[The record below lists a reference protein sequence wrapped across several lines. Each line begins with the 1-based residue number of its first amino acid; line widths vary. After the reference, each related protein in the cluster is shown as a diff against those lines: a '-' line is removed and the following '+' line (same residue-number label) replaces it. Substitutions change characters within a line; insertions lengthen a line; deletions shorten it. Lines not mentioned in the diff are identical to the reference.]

1 MSVIRKILPG
11 VLLVPVLGLGGSWLA
26 EPASAASAGVSELIQ
41 DLAHPNYAH
50 RFGAALRLVGSEAAE
65 IDRLLSQATS
75 PGAEFVRLKRSG
87 KKRRLRPPPDDGGV
101 NVLLLSVDTLRA
113 DHLSCYGYERPTS
126 PAIDQLA
133 RGGALFESAWSPSS
147 WTLPAHM
154 SLLTGLYPSFHKL
167 EKAGIIG
174 NIRLSDS
181 VPMLTELLQA
191 AGYTTAGFSAHGYM
205 SAEWGF
211 DRGFDFYGSYVTDA
225 RRQSDRLLLWLEWHA
240 FHVSRGLVPPS
251 FFLFAHYLDPHGK
264 SKSRRFMNDVRP
276 GDPGYRIA
284 FYDSAI
290 HFADAQLKR
299 VFDALQDAGWAESTL
314 VILVSDHGEELG
326 EHGSF
331 GHKSTLYRESLRVPL
346 VIRYPRVIEADQTV
360 EAPAS
365 LLDILPTVLDL
376 VGLEPPAGLQGT
388 SLWPYIRQKGR
399 PSKNPA
405 GNGRPLFAELHPV
418 KFDAGYDFFSKSI
431 QVGQHKLIR
440 SYFKDGR
447 VKSELYDLSKDPG
460 EKLNLY
466 DARKD
471 EREVRELEASLVAF
485 ILEGASYRPGAESE
499 NEFNI
504 DDRTQEQLRA
514 QGYID

>member
-1 MSVIRKILPG
+1 MSVIRKILPTI
-11 VLLVPVLGLGGSWLA
+11 LLVPVLGLGGPWLA
-26 EPASAASAGVSELIQ
+26 EPASAANGGVSELIQ
-41 DLAHPNYAH
+41 NLAHPSYAL

-65 IDRLLSQATS
+65 IDSLLSQATS

-87 KKRRLRPPPDDGGV
+87 KKLRLGPPPDYDGV

-181 VPMLTELLQA
+181 VPMLTELLKA
-191 AGYTTAGFSAHGYM
+191 AGYTTSGFSAHGYM
-205 SAEWGF
+205 SAQWGF

-240 FHVSRGLVPPS
+240 FHVNRGLVPPS

-264 SKSRRFMNDVRP
+264 SKSGRFTNDVRP
-276 GDPGYRIA
+276 GDPGYRLAI
-284 FYDSAI
+284 YDSAI
-290 HFADAQLKR
+290 HFADAHLKR
-299 VFDALQDAGWAESTL
+299 VFDALQEAGWAESTL
-314 VILVSDHGEELG
+314 VILVSDHGEELE
-326 EHGSF
+326 EHGAF
-331 GHKSTLYRESLRVPL
+331 GHKSTLYQELLRVPL
-346 VIRYPRVIEADQTV
+346 LIRYPRAIEADQRV
-360 EAPAS
+360 ETPAS
-365 LLDILPTVLDL
+365 LLDVLPTALDF
-376 VGLEPPAGLQGT
+376 VGLKPPAGVQGV
-388 SLWPYIRQKGR
+388 SLRPTMKLKGALPPTVSGEIR
-399 PSKNPA
+399 PIFS
-405 GNGRPLFAELHPV
+405 ELHPV
-418 KFDAGYDFFSKSI
+418 DFSAGWDFFSRAI
-431 QVGQHKLIR
+431 QVGPHKLIR

-447 VKSELYDLSKDPG
+447 VKSELYDLSEDPE
-460 EKLNLY
+460 EKLNLF

-471 EREVRELEASLVAF
+471 EREIRELEASLLAF
-485 ILEGASYRPGAESE
+485 ILEGASYRPGAESGD
-499 NEFNI
+499 EFSI
-504 DDRTQEQLRA
+504 DERTREQLRA

>member
-1 MSVIRKILPG
+1 MSAIRKLASSL
-11 VLLVPVLGLGGSWLA
+11 VLVSVWLVEPVF
-26 EPASAASAGVSELIQ
+26 AADADVSELVRN
-41 DLAHPNYAH
+41 LAHPDYAR
-50 RFGAALRLVGSEAAE
+50 RFEAALSLVGSNAPEL
-65 IDRLLSQATS
+65 DVRLSQAAS
-75 PGAEFVRLKRSG
+75 VGAEFVRLKRSG
-87 KKRRLRPPPDDGGV
+87 KKLSQGPPPGYRGT
-101 NVLLLSVDTLRA
+101 NVFLLSVDTLRA

-133 RGGALFESAWSPSS
+133 REGALFEHAWSPTS

-154 SLLTGLYPSFHKL
+154 SLFTALYPSFHKL

-191 AGYTTAGFSAHGYM
+191 SGYTTAGFSAHGYM

-211 DRGFDFYGSYVTDA
+211 DRGFDFYESYVTDA

-240 FHVSRGLVPPS
+240 FHVSRGLIPPS
-251 FFLFAHYLDPHGK
+251 FFLFAHYFDPHGK
-264 SKSRRFMNDVRP
+264 SKGKRFTNDVRP

-326 EHGSF
+326 EHGAF
-331 GHKSTLYRESLRVPL
+331 GHKSTLYRELLRVPL

-360 EAPAS
+360 ETPAS

-388 SLWPYIRQKGR
+388 SLRPYIRQKGR
-399 PSKNPA
+399 PPKIPA
-405 GNGRPLFAELHPV
+405 GNGRVFFAELHPV
-418 KFDAGYDFFSKSI
+418 EFDAGYDFFSKSI

-447 VKSELYDLSKDPG
+447 IKSEFYDLSEDPE
-460 EKLNLY
+460 EKLNQY

-471 EREVRELEASLVAF
+471 EREVRELEASLLAF
-485 ILEGASYRPGAESE
+485 ILEGALYRPGAESGD
-499 NEFNI
+499 EFSI
-504 DDRTQEQLRA
+504 DDRTREQLRA